1 MAIGCGAQSLVE
13 DVITGLFIRL
23 ANQVRVGDVVQIAGV
38 GGFVEEVR
46 LGTITL
52 IPG

>member
-1 MAIGCGAQSLVE
+1 
-13 DVITGLFIRL
+13 VITGLFIRL

-38 GGFVEEVR
+38 GGVVEEVR